1 MRIYRI
7 ELLLFQILKNG
18 VRGPV
23 MKSKSKINPDK
34 VILYTVIGAAMLLAV
49 ICIVQM
55 TADRI
60 ANQPIKEEFLE
71 GPYSSEE

>member
-1 MRIYRI
+1 MKNNSRI
-7 ELLLFQILKNG
+7 
-18 VRGPV
+18 
-23 MKSKSKINPDK
+23 KSDKI
-34 VILYTVIGAAMLLAV
+34 ILYTVIGAAMLLAV

-71 GPYSSEE
+71 LTVFIRGM